1 MIEDIINGIS
11 NTIYSV
17 FGDNYKIYADNSI
30 EQGLKNPC
38 FFISVLN
45 PSQETKLKDRYF
57 RTYPFII
64 QFFPKNENDNIELL
78 NVAEILT
85 ETLEFITLLN
95 GDVLQGSNFN
105 YEVVDGVLHFKINFN
120 LFLRK
125 VREAEN
131 KMEALKGVNF
141 GR

>member
-17 FGDNYKIYADNSI
+17 FGDDYKIYADNSI

-45 PSQETKLKDRYF
+45 PSHENKLKDRCF

-64 QFFPKNENDNIELL
+64 QYFPKNENDNIELL
-78 NVAEILT
+78 NVAESLI
-85 ETLEFITLLN
+85 ETLEVITLLN
-95 GDVLQGSNFN
+95 GDGLKGSNFN

>member
-17 FGDNYKIYADNSI
+17 FGDDYKIYADNSI

-45 PSQETKLKDRYF
+45 PSHENKLKDRCF

-64 QFFPKNENDNIELL
+64 QYFPKNENDNIELL
-78 NVAEILT
+78 NVAETLI

-95 GDVLQGSNFN
+95 GDMIKGSNCN
-105 YEVVDGVLHFKINFN
+105 YEVVDGILHFKINFN
-120 LFLRK
+120 VFLRK
-125 VREAEN
+125 IRETEN
-131 KMEALKGVNF
+131 CLDSIEIKGV
-141 GR
+141 